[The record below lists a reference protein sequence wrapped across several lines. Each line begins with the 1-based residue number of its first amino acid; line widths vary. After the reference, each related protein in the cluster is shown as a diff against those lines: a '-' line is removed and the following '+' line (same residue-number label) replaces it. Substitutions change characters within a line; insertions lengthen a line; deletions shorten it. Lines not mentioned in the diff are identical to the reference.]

1 MSAHLPI
8 VSHYSIGKRVER
20 VNNNMNT
27 IPVENRRL
35 MIIEQA
41 LSINNYIDCD
51 VIQDEINEVQ
61 NATTLENIIM
71 HTIDLKNAIA
81 YRGASIKGIDSLLT
95 ELESIHIKNLIGE
108 N

>member
-1 MSAHLPI
+1 
-8 VSHYSIGKRVER
+8 
-20 VNNNMNT
+20 MNT

-71 HTIDLKNAIA
+71 HTIDLKNAIS
-81 YRGASIKGIDSLLT
+81 YRGASVKGIDSLLN
-95 ELESIHIKNLIGE
+95 ELESMHIKNLIGV